1 MNATVSWQAE
11 PHFRGTYSILTSCLS
26 TLFVSTWSALHL
38 DIPESGKRGQS
49 AFGRFVDKLGW
60 LVLGLLAPEYLLLLA
75 FNQFMAARELTE
87 FAQWRLET
95 PTEDPSLLGR
105 FRGWIVT
112 GARELTKFAQKT
124 PGRFRGWIVT
134 GLHHL
139 LDIFKRKSAHA
150 VRDTEKGETQGSA
163 AAVHEM
169 EEAHNTAAEADSA
182 TNAGPTIRA
191 ENAESSGNLGS
202 EPAGGSNREPG
213 VESSTPPPRT
223 RRKRKHPWTITHSF
237 FAIMGGFVL
246 QDPHDTLEDRYLPAW
261 QGNGVLAED
270 AIRVLMD
277 VEPDLIPDIPV
288 DELLDRGKA
297 DGLAKMLLAWQVLW
311 FCLSCLNRAVQH
323 LPLSLLEVTTIA
335 HALCALLTYA
345 VWWKKPKD
353 VGQPIVIG
361 MHSDED
367 RECARRVGAWLS
379 TMSSTNRSLLFNGIQ
394 LYYIPEGLYDLP
406 RRFKSANAWPTWLK
420 TSMQQLRDPFR
431 GGLSQFLSQ
440 FNSANPLQHW
450 LTTLK
455 LNYIFYG
462 RPLPWY
468 VDGSSIDKA
477 EEQAVNERMH
487 LLSSLSEDKFR
498 NIIDS
503 PYWLGH
509 PLVVPVAHIQSAT
522 HTAKTAKSRSS
533 IGLAL
538 LPAVYGFPHL
548 IGLGAMFPTDV
559 ERSLW
564 RWTTVA
570 IMVLGV
576 GTFCIVYMIATV
588 GEWWYWRTAGGS
600 VNERFAEVVRDRV
613 SKAVAVLNVLVYF
626 LGSMFLVV
634 ESFRQLFALP
644 PDSFTLPSW
653 GNYWPHFG

>member
-49 AFGRFVDKLGW
+49 AFGRFLDKLGW
-60 LVLGLLAPEYLLLLA
+60 LVLGLLAPEYLLLVA
-75 FNQFMAARELTE
+75 FNQFIAARELTE

-95 PTEDPSLLGR
+95 PTEDPSLLVR
-105 FRGWIVT
+105 S
-112 GARELTKFAQKT
+112 
-124 PGRFRGWIVT
+124 RGWIVT

-139 LDIFKRKSAHA
+139 RDFSERKSAHS
-150 VRDTEKGETQGSA
+150 VCDTEKRETQGTA
-163 AAVHEM
+163 AAVHKMDEVPK
-169 EEAHNTAAEADSA
+169 TAAEADSA
-182 TNAGPTIRA
+182 MNAGPTIGA
-191 ENAESSGNLGS
+191 KNAESSVNIGS
-202 EPAGGSNREPG
+202 GPAGGSNREPG
-213 VESSTPPPRT
+213 VESSTPPPWQ
-223 RRKRKHPWTITHSF
+223 RKYPWTITHSF

-246 QDPHDTLEDRYLPAW
+246 QNPHDTPVDRYLPAW
-261 QGNGVLAED
+261 QGNGVLTEHGVRA
-270 AIRVLMD
+270 LMRG
-277 VEPDLIPDIPV
+277 EPDLIPDIPV

-361 MHSDED
+361 THSDVPAVD
-367 RECARRVGAWLS
+367 RQRVRQVGAWLS
-379 TMSSTNRSLLFNGIQ
+379 TLSFANRSLLFDAI
-394 LYYIPEGLYDLP
+394 LLFHPFEIKHLP
-406 RRFKSANAWPTWLK
+406 GRYNIKLSEWPTSRFRDACDGK
-420 TSMQQLRDPFR
+420 GPASPSDVRFLRSY
-431 GGLSQFLSQ
+431 LSV
-440 FNSANPLQHW
+440 SAIRKW
-450 LTTLK
+450 LTAQK
-455 LNYIFYG
+455 VKYIFYG

-468 VDGSSIDKA
+468 VDGSSINEA
-477 EEQAVNERMH
+477 EEQAANERMR
-487 LLSSLSEDKFR
+487 LLSSLSKDKVR
-498 NIIDS
+498 DIARS
-503 PYWLGH
+503 PYKGSH
-509 PLVVPVAHIQSAT
+509 PLVVPVAHVQAAT
-522 HTAKTAKSRSS
+522 HTAWTAKSRSG

-548 IGLGAMFPTDV
+548 IGLGATFPTDV

-576 GTFCIVYMIATV
+576 GTFVIVYVIMLI
-588 GEWWYWRTAGGS
+588 GECWSLTTEDDSAYG
-600 VNERFAEVVRDRV
+600 RFAAVVRDQI
-613 SKAVAVLNVLVYF
+613 SKAVAVFNVLVYF
-626 LGSMFLVV
+626 LGSMFLLV